1 MPYLEPE
8 DVLREF
14 SRYALE
20 DVRPALKEDE
30 QFMRGQVGSMAS
42 TLRFLAGELEGME
55 DAVDRQRRSLADA
68 LRETETRV
76 SDPQVRE
83 AVVGARERVEDAGH
97 DARDA
102 ERVLLDAANDALA
115 AIDALDENAAR
126 RARAPVYDFLDAR
139 LEMQHRLLGR
149 PTDDG

>member
-20 DVRPALKEDE
+20 DIRPALKEDE

-42 TLRFLAGELEGME
+42 TLRFLAGELEGMD
-55 DAVDRQRRSLADA
+55 DAVASQRQSLVDA
-68 LRETETRV
+68 LAETETRV
-76 SDPQVRE
+76 SDQQVRE
-83 AVVGARERVEDAGH
+83 AVVDARERVEAAGS
-97 DARDA
+97 DPRET

-115 AIDALDENAAR
+115 AVDDLDDEDAR
-126 RARAPVYDFLDAR
+126 RARAPIYDFLDTR
-139 LEMQHRLLGR
+139 LEAQLQLLGR
-149 PTDDG
+149 RADDG